1 MKAARVHMRTPGD
14 EGMPVCHDTR
24 TKQPKLSWALSDVS
38 CEACRRRV
46 LGHPQLFNAIMA
58 ARQTVLPG
66 TE

>member
-1 MKAARVHMRTPGD
+1 VKRVIVHMRTPG
-14 EGMPVCHDTR
+14 EEETPVCRDWR
-24 TKQPKLSWALSDVS
+24 TKEPKLSWTLSDVS

-46 LGHPQLFNAIMA
+46 LNHPQLLNAILA